1 MPSRSMKEHRM
12 WEWAKHNP
20 EAAQAKGLDPAV
32 ARDFVAADK
41 GRDLSKLPEKVHH
54 P

>member
-1 MPSRSMKEHRM
+1 MPSRSLKEHRM

-20 EAAQAKGLDPAV
+20 EQARREGLNPAV
-32 ARDFVAADK
+32 ARDFVAADT
-41 GRDLSKLPEKVHH
+41 GRDLSKLPEKVK